1 MTKED
6 ELINDDDY
14 KNWKRDKSA
23 KYLEALKAKTVDV
36 NVTNILNEGAKIR
49 VGRMTLK
56 SSRNNMK
63 KIRSEV
69 YGEIHTFAAPGSKNR
84 DVALKAVV
92 KEAKKAL
99 DGNFQVRLQVLLM
112 LSELELAPANP
123 NKKPPLDATAFPET
137 LSVFLEVI
145 ANLNQP
151 EGVRVM
157 AANCAEKVLADKILL
172 KEGPLSTN
180 NPAKERTEAA
190 RSLITAIKAQTATSA
205 SYQKALISAVG
216 HISMPSIADA
226 GGTQKPEVQTL
237 LADIIKDSK
246 RPTSV
251 RAWTIKVLGTYPLG
265 SGGSGLD
272 TLGVSKASLKLAH
285 EIGTEISA
293 KKMTGSVGYF
303 QVQDMFL
310 GLNSL
315 KNTLPADKSI
325 GAAYTGVRDAL
336 KPMIV
341 SLQGNLQPSMDA
353 TTLNNL
359 QNAANNLK

>member
-6 ELINDDDY
+6 ELITDDDY
-14 KNWKRDKSA
+14 KIWKKDKSA
-23 KYLEALKAKTVDV
+23 KYLDALKARMLDAAA
-36 NVTNILNEGAKIR
+36 IGYLNEGAKIR

-99 DGNFQVRLQVLLM
+99 DGNFQVRLQILLM
-112 LSELELAPANP
+112 LSELELTPANTNRNP
-123 NKKPPLDATAFPET
+123 AVPAASFPDT
-137 LSVFLEVI
+137 LAVFLEVI
-145 ANLNQP
+145 ANVNQP

-237 LADIIKDSK
+237 LADIIKDPK